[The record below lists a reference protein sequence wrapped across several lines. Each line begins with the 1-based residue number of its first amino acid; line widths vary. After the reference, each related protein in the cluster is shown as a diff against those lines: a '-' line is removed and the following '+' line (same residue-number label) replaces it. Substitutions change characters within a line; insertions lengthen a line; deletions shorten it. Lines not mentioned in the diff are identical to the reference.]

1 MKKAWEC
8 WTDYLKS
15 HSDLLICI
23 SAGQDYNPVT
33 QILEFQPG
41 ETQKNI
47 TIIINNDQRIE
58 AAEQFE
64 LYLAGGIGV
73 HLSPFSR
80 TAITITNDDGK
91 ATLC

>member
-1 MKKAWEC
+1 M
-8 WTDYLKS
+8 
-15 HSDLLICI
+15 
-23 SAGQDYNPVT
+23 T

-91 ATLC
+91 ATEVLQQQNYINTVAIIFSYVYHVHP